1 MVLIIIQ
8 YDSFKIWYRHR
19 SLRSMQKF
27 ILIGQLKVPQNRL
40 KDSLTKKDRHINIC
54 ETNKSV
60 LISFMID
67 SDQHLGI
74 VVLENSI
81 DFHSTLSV
89 YSQENVEIK

>member
-1 MVLIIIQ
+1 
-8 YDSFKIWYRHR
+8 
-19 SLRSMQKF
+19 MQKF

-40 KDSLTKKDRHINIC
+40 KDSLTKIDRHINIC